1 MVWGYDKE
9 NGPANWYKSCPIA
22 FIGKRQS
29 PIDLIDNEVK
39 RDSSLEPLVVSYP
52 PFSKGKFLNNGHS
65 VQFVPDASN
74 NLSELSG
81 GPLAKKYKFE
91 QFHFHWGDKDS
102 EGSEHRVNGKMYS
115 AELHFVH
122 WDCET
127 HASFPETVK
136 ANKRNGLCVLGF
148 FLKVGAENAALK
160 PITDMLPKVK
170 KAGSSEPLAIEFD
183 MRSVMPKDL
192 TDYYT
197 YDGSLTT
204 PPLLECVKWIVFKE
218 PLEVSA
224 AQMEAFRA
232 VENGNGEPLVG
243 NYRPPC
249 PVHSRTVAASFK

>member
-1 MVWGYDKE
+1 MSWGYGKE
-9 NGPANWYKSCPIA
+9 NGPANWYKDCPIA
-22 FIGKRQS
+22 VNGRRQS
-29 PIDLIDNEVK
+29 PIDLIDPEVK
-39 RDSSLEPLVVSYP
+39 RDSNLKPLKASYP
-52 PFSKGKFLNNGHS
+52 PFPMSKILNNGHTA
-65 VQFVPDASN
+65 QFSPDATS

-115 AELHFVH
+115 AELHLVH

-127 HASFPETVK
+127 HSSFK
-136 ANKRNGLCVLGF
+136 AAVGGGNPNDLSVLGF

-160 PITDMLPKVK
+160 PITDMLSKVK
-170 KAGSSEPLAIEFD
+170 KAGSSAALPGEFD
-183 MRSVMPKDL
+183 MRAVLPKDL
-192 TDYYT
+192 ADYYT

-204 PPLLECVKWIVFKE
+204 PPLLECVKWIVIKE

-224 AQMEAFRA
+224 AQMQALRSI
-232 VENGNGEPLVG
+232 ENGQGQPLVG

-249 PVHSRTVAASFK
+249 PLHSRTVAVSFV